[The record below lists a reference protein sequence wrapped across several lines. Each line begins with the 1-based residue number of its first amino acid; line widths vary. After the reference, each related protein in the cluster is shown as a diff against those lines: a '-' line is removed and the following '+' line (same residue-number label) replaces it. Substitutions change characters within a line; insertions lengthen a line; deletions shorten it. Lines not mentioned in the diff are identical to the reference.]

1 VEKAKLEQIV
11 RTLPDQID
19 IDDFI
24 ERLDSL
30 RRLELAE
37 EEIASGKVI
46 SHEEVER
53 RMAKL
58 ISM

>member
-1 VEKAKLEQIV
+1 MEKAKLEQIV